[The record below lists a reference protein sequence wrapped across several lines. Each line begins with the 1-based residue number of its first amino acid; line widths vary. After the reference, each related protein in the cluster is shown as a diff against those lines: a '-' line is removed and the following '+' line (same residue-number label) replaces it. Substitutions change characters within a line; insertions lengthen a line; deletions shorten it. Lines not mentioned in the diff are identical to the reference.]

1 MIQQIIGGMA
11 SAGMSYLM
19 SDALGEEPDYSA
31 ITASTGDA
39 ISDLQGTY
47 NYLTKSGGGFE
58 QKAKVMGATQE
69 SEIGDII
76 NKFQTELGKQHDK
89 GQQLIGS
96 LGFSG
101 AGIAE
106 KSIQKDISD
115 TADLYRSTAASTA
128 AKHQEEQYDFRM
140 DKFEVL
146 SQIQKEMNE
155 ILGTYA
161 STTGKQYHI
170 QDISG
175 LNDYRQGLLP

>member
-19 SDALGEEPDYSA
+19 SDILGEEPDYSA

-47 NYLTKSGGGFE
+47 NYLTKAGGGFE

-115 TADLYRSTAASTA
+115 EKD
-128 AKHQEEQYDFRM
+128 
-140 DKFEVL
+140 
-146 SQIQKEMNE
+146 
-155 ILGTYA
+155 
-161 STTGKQYHI
+161 
-170 QDISG
+170 
-175 LNDYRQGLLP
+175 